1 MYATARYNT
10 TALQPGGIAPPGCFH
25 FGAPAAE
32 EEAPMATAC
41 NERKNIQ
48 GHPCFGG
55 NHHKNGRMHLA
66 VAPRCN
72 IKCGYC
78 SRKHDCANE
87 SRPGVTSKILTPQEA
102 LEKVR
107 IVMASEILG
116 PIIKVI
122 GIAGPGDPLAN
133 EETFETFRLI
143 GAEFPHLIKCM
154 STNGLLLPE
163 KIDLLQEI
171 DLHSLTVTIN
181 ALDPEVAGR
190 IYSFITYGGKTY
202 TGTEAGEIIIANQL
216 EGLKRAAEYGMTIKV
231 NTVLIP
237 GVNDEQI
244 PLIAAKVKELGA
256 FVMNVMPLIPQADFA
271 EVIPPL
277 PEHLDNIRTEN
288 EKIIGQFKHCRQC
301 RADAVGLIGQDVTVG
316 EGGCSV

>member
-1 MYATARYNT
+1 
-10 TALQPGGIAPPGCFH
+10 
-25 FGAPAAE
+25 
-32 EEAPMATAC
+32 MATAC
-41 NERKNIQ
+41 SERKNIQ

-78 SRKHDCANE
+78 TRKHDCANE
-87 SRPGVTSKILTPQEA
+87 SRPGVTSRILTPTEA
-102 LEKVR
+102 LAKVR
-107 IVMASEILG
+107 EVMASEILG

-143 GAEFPHLIKCM
+143 GEEFPHLIKCL

-171 DLHSLTVTIN
+171 GLHSLTVTIN
-181 ALDPEVAGR
+181 ALDPVIAGR
-190 IYSFITYGGKTY
+190 VYSFIRYHGKTY
-202 TGTEAGEIIIANQL
+202 TGAEVGKIIITNQL
-216 EGLKRAAEYGMTIKV
+216 EGLRRAAEYGMTIKV
-231 NTVLIP
+231 NTVLVP
-237 GVNDEQI
+237 GVNDDQI
-244 PLIAAKVKELGA
+244 PLIAARVKELGA

-271 EVIPPL
+271 NLVPPA
-277 PEHLDNIRTEN
+277 PERLEAIRSEN

-301 RADAVGLIGQDVTVG
+301 RADAVGLIGHDVNVG
-316 EGGCSV
+316 EGGCAVKPLTIPSPGP